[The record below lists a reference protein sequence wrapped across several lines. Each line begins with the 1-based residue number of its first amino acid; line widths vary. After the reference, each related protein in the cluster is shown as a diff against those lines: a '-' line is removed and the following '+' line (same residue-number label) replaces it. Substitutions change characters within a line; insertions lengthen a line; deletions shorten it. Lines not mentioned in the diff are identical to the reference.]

1 MWDIRVIDVRAVDG
15 TRRPR
20 GQHVREVDVREV
32 DVREVDVREV
42 DAADG
47 AVFPEVRGGTGAV
60 AGLTRC
66 AAGAR
71 AADVMDAIVRMRCR
85 VVVFASIVSEGKG
98 KYRCK
103 LSLFTYRI
111 LGINRMFVLW
121 LEMNIIISKY
131 LRIYRDKNSRFRE
144 WADYLLK

>member
-32 DVREVDVREV
+32 DVREVDVREIDIREV
-42 DAADG
+42 DVREVD
-47 AVFPEVRGGTGAV
+47 VRGRRGRRSGVSGSTWGHGAV

-71 AADVMDAIVRMRCR
+71 AANVMDVIAIVRMRSF
-85 VVVFASIVSEGKG
+85 VVVACCVIASNRRGKENIDVSHLFLPIV
-98 KYRCK
+98 
-103 LSLFTYRI
+103 F
-111 LGINRMFVLW
+111 W
-121 LEMNIIISKY
+121 
-131 LRIYRDKNSRFRE
+131 D
-144 WADYLLK
+144 